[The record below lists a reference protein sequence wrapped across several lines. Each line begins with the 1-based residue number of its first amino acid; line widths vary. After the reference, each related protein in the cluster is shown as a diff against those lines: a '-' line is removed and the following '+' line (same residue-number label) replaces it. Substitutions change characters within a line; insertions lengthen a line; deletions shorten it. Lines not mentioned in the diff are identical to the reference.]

1 MKFNKKSNSID
12 IIFTGEFEGVV
23 LETKVSLKLKK
34 PVDSLSQDY
43 KDKQQKLL
51 EMFHT
56 LNYAAEKENN

>member
-12 IIFTGEFEGVV
+12 IIFTGEFDGGV

-34 PVDSLSQDY
+34 PVDSLSQEY

-56 LNYAAEKENN
+56 LNYVAEKENN